1 MIHRWGGSFWEV
13 LRSQVVFKR
22 PGENSRR
29 ALDFVPLR
37 LLQEKGGLALFYSL
51 VGVNLRS
58 SETLVGAT
66 RLASGSR
73 LHGSEL
79 PLASLQPRLL
89 SRSSS
94 DAKVRIV
101 PRSQL

>member
-37 LLQEKGGLALFYSL
+37 LLREKG
-51 VGVNLRS
+51 
-58 SETLVGAT
+58 
-66 RLASGSR
+66 
-73 LHGSEL
+73 
-79 PLASLQPRLL
+79 LL
-89 SRSSS
+89 SFILFPGWRKP
-94 DAKVRIV
+94 KVIRDFGWCDTIGIRESFARQRIAV
-101 PRSQL
+101 SISATQVVIPVELRC

>member
-37 LLQEKGGLALFYSL
+37 LLQEKGGLALFIPW
-51 VGVNLRS
+51 
-58 SETLVGAT
+58 
-66 RLASGSR
+66 LA
-73 LHGSEL
+73 LT
-79 PLASLQPRLL
+79 
-89 SRSSS
+89 
-94 DAKVRIV
+94 
-101 PRSQL
+101 